1 MLSACFWAEVIGLRS
16 PPLRGEPSLTV
27 SALWHLQHILTDPPQ
42 EMLRARRLCIFFQ
55 DMCPSWESALCT
67 LLLQLWILPSLAS
80 QVLLQS
86 LGDRNHSQGTLLA
99 PFTTSPTPFQPFL
112 SHHHLPTH
120 VMLYSQLSAAHC

>member
-55 DMCPSWESALCT
+55 DVPIMGVCPLHLAAAALDT
-67 LLLQLWILPSLAS
+67 AFIGFPSPS
-80 QVLLQS
+80 TKF
-86 LGDRNHSQGTLLA
+86 G
-99 PFTTSPTPFQPFL
+99 
-112 SHHHLPTH
+112 
-120 VMLYSQLSAAHC
+120 